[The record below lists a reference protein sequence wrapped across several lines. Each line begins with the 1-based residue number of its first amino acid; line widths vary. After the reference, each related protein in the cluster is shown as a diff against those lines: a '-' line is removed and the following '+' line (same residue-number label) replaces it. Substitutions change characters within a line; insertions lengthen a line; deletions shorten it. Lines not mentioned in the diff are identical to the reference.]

1 LPLSKVNKP
10 KKVKCNSRRVFL
22 YFTAFDKHRRK
33 LTNIYKESLFSRV
46 RKKMVIPPKIVDS
59 EVLSIAPDDENE
71 VDIDELTEGQE
82 ASFAD

>member
-1 LPLSKVNKP
+1 
-10 KKVKCNSRRVFL
+10 
-22 YFTAFDKHRRK
+22 
-33 LTNIYKESLFSRV
+33 
-46 RKKMVIPPKIVDS
+46 MVIPPKIVDS